1 MQRRFL
7 FFLFVLAIAG
17 AASIQSCKHSP
28 LDILIEDPIEPID
41 TTGGGDT
48 TLITSNCDPDTVYFE
63 NDIYPILIS
72 NCAISGCHDAETHEE
87 GINLSTYAKVMS
99 SHIMKPSDPY
109 DSEFYDVVTET
120 GDDLMPPPPM
130 ASLTDEE
137 IALIILW
144 QEQGALDNSCTDC
157 DTSAVTFSGT
167 ILPIM
172 NAYCTGCHDAS
183 SPSGGISLTAYLGT
197 GSNDGIVDVASDGR
211 LMGALNG
218 DVGFVA
224 MPPGSMLP
232 QCLIDQI
239 RIWVDAGYPED

>member
-28 LDILIEDPIEPID
+28 LDILVEDPIEPID
-41 TTGGGDT
+41 TTGDT
-48 TLITSNCDPDTVYFE
+48 IIITSNCDPDTVYFE

-87 GINLSTYAKVMS
+87 GINLSTYAKVIS

-120 GDDLMPPPPM
+120 GYDLMPPPPM

-137 IALIILW
+137 IAMIILW

-157 DTSAVTFSGT
+157 DTS
-167 ILPIM
+167 
-172 NAYCTGCHDAS
+172 AYCTGCHDAS

-197 GSNDGIVDVASDGR
+197 GSNDGIVDVAGDGR
-211 LMGALNG
+211 LLGSLNG
-218 DVGFVA
+218 EVGFVS
-224 MPPGSMLP
+224 MPPGGSMLP